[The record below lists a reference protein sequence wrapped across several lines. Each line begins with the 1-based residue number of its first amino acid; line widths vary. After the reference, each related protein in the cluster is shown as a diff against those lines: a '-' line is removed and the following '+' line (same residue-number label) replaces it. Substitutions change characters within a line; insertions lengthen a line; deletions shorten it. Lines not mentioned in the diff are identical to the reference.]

1 MAGQS
6 AVETTIRLLEQS
18 KSTTAQA
25 VLMHAVSVE
34 DQSIRDAA
42 ARAILRSGTAVA
54 KTEVIRQVNRLSP
67 EFMQELSRNDSA
79 ISFPLKQCLQ
89 HGDVPSTM
97 MALETIEAAHLYQE
111 IPTLLEFLTTATGE
125 AADRAE
131 QAFLGVVDHLY
142 ETIREIK
149 QSEPSAVVHQA
160 EELVQ
165 LLGVHL
171 SRFENM
177 KRPRAMIEAI
187 LILTHPEHTVAR
199 QLIRESS
206 AESQAIAWEVLNQS
220 RHQGVTDFI
229 IQSMSLKYI
238 HPRLLEIF
246 SRRRDI
252 EFQLAVVS
260 QMPNEFSVNQSR
272 NYCQL
277 QALPWLYPG
286 EEIWQR
292 FPEKWHW
299 KLLKLVDAMPYQ
311 LAQKAAFLESALKH
325 ASVEGKSF
333 AVQRRHL
340 IKPQHFEQLIVK
352 MLDSTD
358 EQIEAWAVSELRNTD
373 LPDKYR
379 YLVNRLDS
387 PRELV
392 SQEARKALGR
402 FDAHSA
408 IMYCESARAAVGPRI
423 AELLLKINPDAPVD
437 LCRELAHPV
446 RSRRLRAAKA
456 SAIMQIE
463 HLVRDALLE
472 LLYDN
477 DAVVRRAVAEILASV
492 PEEPVIAG
500 LTMLLD
506 DSSMRVREAA
516 QASLDAI
523 QKYLQQEQSRQDAA
537 ESDEYSVAGEDSVES
552 GDFHESE
559 ISAETPLTSG
569 EPVHHDSHQEFD
581 SDQEGITS
589 NFAADDSAL
598 AEEARRHA
606 PAESLPSLSNAEKET
621 C

>member
-6 AVETTIRLLEQS
+6 AFETTIRLLEQS

-25 VLMHAVSVE
+25 VLMHAVSVD
-34 DQSIRDAA
+34 DQRIRDAA

-67 EFMQELSRNDSA
+67 ELMEELSHNDSA
-79 ISFPLKQCLQ
+79 ISFPLRQCLK
-89 HGDVPSTM
+89 HGDAPSTM

-111 IPTLLEFLTTATGE
+111 IPSLLEFLATANGE
-125 AADRAE
+125 VADRAE
-131 QAFLGVVDHLY
+131 QAFLAVVDHLY
-142 ETIREIK
+142 EAIREVK
-149 QSEPSAVVHQA
+149 QSEPSAVVQQA
-160 EELVQ
+160 EELVLMLGAQ
-165 LLGVHL
+165 LGRIEQV
-171 SRFENM
+171 
-177 KRPRAMIEAI
+177 KRPRALIEAI

-206 AESQAIAWEVLNQS
+206 AESQAIAWDVLNQS
-220 RHQGVTDFI
+220 RHLGVTDFI
-229 IQSMSLKYI
+229 IHSMSLKYI

-260 QMPNEFSVNQSR
+260 QVPHEFSVNQSR

-277 QALPWLYPG
+277 QPLPWLYPG

-299 KLLKLVDAMPYQ
+299 KLLKLVEAMPYQ

-325 ASVEGKSF
+325 AGVEGKAF
-333 AVQRRHL
+333 AAQRRHL
-340 IKPQHFEQLIVK
+340 IKPQHFEQLIVQ
-352 MLDSTD
+352 MLDSPD
-358 EQIEAWAVSELRNTD
+358 EEIEAWAVSELRNTD

-387 PRELV
+387 PREPV
-392 SQEARKALGR
+392 CQEARKALGR
-402 FDAHSA
+402 FDIYSA

-437 LCRELAHPV
+437 LSRELAHPV

-492 PEEPVIAG
+492 PEKTVITG

-516 QASLDAI
+516 QASLDVI
-523 QKYLQQEQSRQDAA
+523 KKYLSQEQA
-537 ESDEYSVAGEDSVES
+537 EQSP
-552 GDFHESE
+552 
-559 ISAETPLTSG
+559 AETDAGQSDSCQKL
-569 EPVHHDSHQEFD
+569 DSHQADFSGNSSE
-581 SDQEGITS
+581 
-589 NFAADDSAL
+589 DDSEL
-598 AEEARRHA
+598 VNEAGGHT
-606 PAESLPSLSNAEKET
+606 PAESLPPLSNAGKET
-621 C
+621 